1 MRRRC
6 SLCGGKLNGNICT
19 ECGLDNSKNDDQYV
33 TLGNSG
39 HEESLTHIHT
49 EAEKPYEGKTMTRE
63 NVRKAKNA
71 DKNAKKAAAKK
82 ASKNA
87 AAGKVN
93 PAGNGYS
100 AANASYNTAGTS
112 YSQTGNQS
120 YSYTS
125 SSMKQSSRP
134 VKKKRKLGKFL
145 IGFVIIAAFAGELGG
160 TISDEVQHYF
170 DDYTYDDS
178 DSYTEEDPYSDLQE
192 VMPEEGELY
201 EADLTAGIYKGG
213 VHLPQG
219 TYTLTCKSGS
229 GQVEL
234 TDSKNNIWVQYNFG
248 DDYDNTEEE
257 VSDFEVFPGCYVI
270 VEDTLELHMTAE
282 NAQMNLTAI
291 ANPLTESKTVS
302 DKFTVGKDVPAG
314 VYDVK
319 CVEGFGIF
327 DYDVTVSAGYENYMG
342 MLIGNEESVFPQELK
357 NIVLIDGTEVDLE
370 GLTVELTPSEWIE
383 SEEYES
389 FYDNYY

>member
-112 YSQTGNQS
+112 YSQ
-120 YSYTS
+120 
-125 SSMKQSSRP
+125 
-134 VKKKRKLGKFL
+134 
-145 IGFVIIAAFAGELGG
+145 
-160 TISDEVQHYF
+160 SDEVQHYF

-178 DSYTEEDPYSDLQE
+178 DSYTEKDPYSDLQE

-342 MLIGNEESVFPQELK
+342 MLIGNEESGFPQELK

>member
-1 MRRRC
+1 M
-6 SLCGGKLNGNICT
+6 
-19 ECGLDNSKNDDQYV
+19 Q
-33 TLGNSG
+33 
-39 HEESLTHIHT
+39 
-49 EAEKPYEGKTMTRE
+49 
-63 NVRKAKNA
+63 
-71 DKNAKKAAAKK
+71 
-82 ASKNA
+82 
-87 AAGKVN
+87 
-93 PAGNGYS
+93 
-100 AANASYNTAGTS
+100 
-112 YSQTGNQS
+112 
-120 YSYTS
+120 
-125 SSMKQSSRP
+125 QSSRP

-145 IGFVIIAAFAGELGG
+145 IGFVIIASFAGELGG
-160 TISDEVQHYF
+160 KIIHEVQNYF
-170 DDYTYDDS
+170 EDYTYDDS
-178 DSYTEEDPYSDLQE
+178 DSYTEDDPYSDVQE
-192 VMPEEGELY
+192 VMPDDGEVY

-213 VHLPQG
+213 VHIPQG

-234 TDSKNNIWVQYNFG
+234 IDSKNNIWVQYSFG
-248 DDYDNTEEE
+248 DDYDNPEEE
-257 VSDFEVFPGCYVI
+257 VSDFEVFSGCYVM

-282 NAQMNLTAI
+282 NAQMDPTAI
-291 ANPLTESKTVS
+291 VNPLTESKTVS
-302 DKFTVGKDVPAG
+302 DKFTVGKDVSAG

-342 MLIGNEESVFPQELK
+342 MLIGNEESGFPQELK

>member
-100 AANASYNTAGTS
+100 AANASYNTTGTS

-219 TYTLTCKSGS
+219 IYTLTCKSGS
-229 GQVEL
+229 G
-234 TDSKNNIWVQYNFG
+234 
-248 DDYDNTEEE
+248 
-257 VSDFEVFPGCYVI
+257 
-270 VEDTLELHMTAE
+270 
-282 NAQMNLTAI
+282 
-291 ANPLTESKTVS
+291 
-302 DKFTVGKDVPAG
+302 
-314 VYDVK
+314 
-319 CVEGFGIF
+319 
-327 DYDVTVSAGYENYMG
+327 
-342 MLIGNEESVFPQELK
+342 
-357 NIVLIDGTEVDLE
+357 
-370 GLTVELTPSEWIE
+370 
-383 SEEYES
+383 
-389 FYDNYY
+389 

>member
-1 MRRRC
+1 M
-6 SLCGGKLNGNICT
+6 
-19 ECGLDNSKNDDQYV
+19 Q
-33 TLGNSG
+33 
-39 HEESLTHIHT
+39 
-49 EAEKPYEGKTMTRE
+49 
-63 NVRKAKNA
+63 
-71 DKNAKKAAAKK
+71 
-82 ASKNA
+82 
-87 AAGKVN
+87 
-93 PAGNGYS
+93 
-100 AANASYNTAGTS
+100 
-112 YSQTGNQS
+112 
-120 YSYTS
+120 
-125 SSMKQSSRP
+125 QSSRS
-134 VKKKRKLGKFL
+134 VKKKKKFGKFL
-145 IGFVIIAAFAGELGG
+145 TGFVIIATLAGELGG
-160 TISDEVQHYF
+160 TIIHEVQNYF
-170 DDYTYDDS
+170 EDYTYDDS
-178 DSYTEEDPYSDLQE
+178 DSYTEDDPYSDLQE

-282 NAQMNLTAI
+282 NSQMNLTAI
-291 ANPLTESKTVS
+291 ANPLTESKIVS

-342 MLIGNEESVFPQELK
+342 MLIGNEESGFPQELK

>member
-1 MRRRC
+1 MPKKQKAKIKQKNKCPEKLIRTEAAKEIAEIDRSLQDQKYQLRC
-6 SLCGGKLNGNICT
+6 RAAIDLLTAKLNMI
-19 ECGLDNSKNDDQYV
+19 
-33 TLGNSG
+33 
-39 HEESLTHIHT
+39 
-49 EAEKPYEGKTMTRE
+49 
-63 NVRKAKNA
+63 NA
-71 DKNAKKAAAKK
+71 DLSRKKRHVA
-82 ASKNA
+82 
-87 AAGKVN
+87 V
-93 PAGNGYS
+93 
-100 AANASYNTAGTS
+100 
-112 YSQTGNQS
+112 
-120 YSYTS
+120 SYTH
-125 SSMKQSSRP
+125 
-134 VKKKRKLGKFL
+134 L
-145 IGFVIIAAFAGELGG
+145 
-160 TISDEVQHYF
+160 
-170 DDYTYDDS
+170 
-178 DSYTEEDPYSDLQE
+178 
-192 VMPEEGELY
+192 LY

-327 DYDVTVSAGYENYMG
+327 DYDVTVSAGSVSYTHLDVYKRQG
-342 MLIGNEESVFPQELK
+342 QGIIGL
-357 NIVLIDGTEVDLE
+357 
-370 GLTVELTPSEWIE
+370 
-383 SEEYES
+383 
-389 FYDNYY
+389 